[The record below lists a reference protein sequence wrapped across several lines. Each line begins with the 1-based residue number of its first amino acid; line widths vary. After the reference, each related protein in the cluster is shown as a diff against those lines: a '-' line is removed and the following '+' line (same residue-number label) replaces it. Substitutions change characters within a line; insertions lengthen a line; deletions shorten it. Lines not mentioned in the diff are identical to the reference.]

1 MKSPFDRSPVADEQI
16 PSLTSSSTHSAEL
29 VLRFQG
35 GDQRSLDRLW
45 ARYLPRLKRWAH
57 GRLPAPNRDQT
68 STDDLIQ
75 DAFVRS
81 LARLRT
87 LTPQGSTLFA
97 YFRTIVLN
105 QIRDYARQNARRP
118 TRDLMESDAHVDPTP
133 SPLEEI
139 LGREALEPYERAL
152 GMLSEEDQQLVIA
165 FVELRCTDRELAE
178 LFEKPTPN
186 AARMA
191 RARAIARLVRAM
203 AGSSTVPPDVRRAG

>member
-1 MKSPFDRSPVADEQI
+1 MKNSFGRDVPVADGQ
-16 PSLTSSSTHSAEL
+16 SDLLTSSATRSEEL
-29 VLRFQG
+29 ILRFQS
-35 GDQRSLDRLW
+35 GDDRSLDRLW

-68 STDDLIQ
+68 CTDDLIQ

-81 LARLRT
+81 LARLRS
-87 LTPQGSTLFA
+87 LKPQGPNTLFA

-118 TRDLMESDAHVDPTP
+118 QRDVLESDAHEDPNP
-133 SPLEEI
+133 SPLEQI
-139 LGREALEPYERAL
+139 LGREALAPYEQAL
-152 GMLSEEDQQLVIA
+152 ETLTEEDQQLIVA

-178 LFEKPTPN
+178 LFEKPSPD

-191 RARAIARLVRAM
+191 RARAVARLVRAM
-203 AGSSTVPPDVRRAG
+203 SSPISPDARRAG

>member
-1 MKSPFDRSPVADEQI
+1 MHQPPSDSSPADDPRS
-16 PSLTSSSTHSAEL
+16 SATRSEEL
-29 VLRFQG
+29 VLRFQR
-35 GDQRSLDRLW
+35 GDDRSFDRLW

-81 LARLRT
+81 LARLRKLAPKGPNT
-87 LTPQGSTLFA
+87 VYA
-97 YFRTIVLN
+97 YFRTVVLN

-118 TRDLMESDAHVDPTP
+118 KREITEFDHHEHGDP
-133 SPLEEI
+133 SPLEKL

-152 GMLSEEDQQLVIA
+152 ETLPETEQQLVVA
-165 FVELRCTDRELAE
+165 FVELRCTDRELAD
-178 LFEKPTPN
+178 LFEKPSPA

-191 RARAIARLVRAM
+191 RGRAMTRLLRAM
-203 AGSSTVPPDVRRAG
+203 AAPPSPSDARRAG